1 MNLITNID
9 VLRSKCINDFSF
21 FTRYFFKELNGK
33 RFTVNEHHDIIFN
46 TLEEVK
52 NGNKKRLIINIAPR
66 YSKTEIAVKNFIAW
80 SLALNPKSRFIHLS
94 YSDTLALDNSESI
107 KDLIQS
113 DKYQELFPYVQIKKD
128 SKAKDKWYTTE
139 GGGVLARSAS
149 GQVTGFGA
157 GQTDFENEI
166 TTFGGAIIIDD
177 PIKPDD
183 AESATLREKV
193 NYKFDSTIR
202 NRVNSR
208 DTPIIIIMQRLHQ
221 NDLCGYLIDIEPD
234 DWHVVSM
241 PVIKEDGTALWK
253 EKHTIEELRHL
264 ERVNEMVFQTQ
275 YMQNPIPREGL
286 LFPKDE
292 LIYQDFKAVD
302 FSDSIGK
309 LSYIDIADTGEDNH
323 CVIVGILHN
332 KKIFVDDVLF
342 TKLGTDTNVD
352 LTAEILNKNNPEY
365 VKVESNFGGGM
376 YGQLLQPKLKN
387 TISLIPVRA
396 KSNKHARITQLAGF
410 MKMNCV
416 FRSDIEKGS
425 DYDKFMRNIY
435 EYTKNGT
442 AKHDDAPDCLEGL
455 CKMALDFHVDYFDD
469 IPSSDSASEVE

>member
-1 MNLITNID
+1 MITEIELI
-9 VLRSKCINDFSF
+9 RAKCLKDFSF

-33 RFTVNEHHDIIFN
+33 RFSVNSHHQVLFDECTLISRGQNNRTIFN
-46 TLEEVK
+46 V
-52 NGNKKRLIINIAPR
+52 APR
-66 YSKTEIAVKNFIAW
+66 YGKTEIVVKMFISW
-80 SLALNPKSRFIHLS
+80 SIANNPKSRFIHLS

-113 DKYQELFPYVQIKKD
+113 DIYQSLFPWVQIKKD

-241 PVIKEDGTALWK
+241 PVIKEDGTALWR

-292 LIYQDFKAVD
+292 LIYQDFKTVD

-332 KKIFVDDVLF
+332 RKIFVDDVLF

-352 LTAEILNKNNPEY
+352 LTAEILNRNNPEY

-410 MKMNCV
+410 MKMNCI

-469 IPSSDSASEVE
+469 IPSSASASEVE

>member
-1 MNLITNID
+1 MITEIELI
-9 VLRSKCINDFSF
+9 RAKCLKDFSF

-33 RFTVNEHHDIIFN
+33 RFSVNSHHQVLFDECTLISKGQNNRTIFN
-46 TLEEVK
+46 V
-52 NGNKKRLIINIAPR
+52 APR
-66 YSKTEIAVKNFIAW
+66 YGKTEIVVKMFISW
-80 SLALNPKSRFIHLS
+80 SIANNPKSRFIHLS

-113 DKYQELFPYVQIKKD
+113 DIYQSLFPWVQIKKD

-208 DTPIIIIMQRLHQ
+208 YTPIIIIMQRLHQ
-221 NDLCGYLIDIEPD
+221 NDLCGYLIDIEPE

-332 KKIFVDDVLF
+332 RKIFVDDVLF

-376 YGQLLQPKLKN
+376 YSQLLQPKLKN

>member
-1 MNLITNID
+1 MITEIELI
-9 VLRSKCINDFSF
+9 RAKCLKDFSF

-33 RFTVNEHHDIIFN
+33 RFSVNSHHQVLFDECTLISQGQNNRTIFN
-46 TLEEVK
+46 V
-52 NGNKKRLIINIAPR
+52 APR
-66 YSKTEIAVKNFIAW
+66 YGKTEIVVKMFISW
-80 SLALNPKSRFIHLS
+80 SIANNPKSRFIHLS

-113 DKYQELFPYVQIKKD
+113 DIYQTLFPWVQIKKD

-286 LFPKDE
+286 LFPKDK

-323 CVIVGILHN
+323 CVIIGILHN

-410 MKMNCV
+410 MKMNCI

>member
-1 MNLITNID
+1 MITEIELI
-9 VLRSKCINDFSF
+9 RAKCLKDFSF

-33 RFTVNEHHDIIFN
+33 RFSVNSHHQVLFDECTLISKGQNNRTIFN
-46 TLEEVK
+46 V
-52 NGNKKRLIINIAPR
+52 APR
-66 YSKTEIAVKNFIAW
+66 YGKTEIVVKMFISW
-80 SLALNPKSRFIHLS
+80 SIANNPKSRFIHLS

-113 DKYQELFPYVQIKKD
+113 DIYQSLFPWVQIKKD

-275 YMQNPIPREGL
+275 YMQNPMPREGL

-332 KKIFVDDVLF
+332 RKIFVDDVLF

-410 MKMNCV
+410 MKMNCI